1 MENEETINGNTE
13 AGAPDAVANHHWPSR
28 IDGGGGH
35 DDSKSVGDAELADP
49 EPPERRREILK
60 ALEAVERDSAA
71 IAESFSSLFSSLRL
85 SLSQVAIFYLTF
97 NYS

>member
-1 MENEETINGNTE
+1 MENDETINGKTE
-13 AGAPDAVANHHWPSR
+13 AGAPEAVANHHSPCH

-35 DDSKSVGDAELADP
+35 EDSKSVGDAELAEP
-49 EPPERRREILK
+49 EPPERRTEILK

-85 SLSQVAIFYLTF
+85 SLSQVAHFYWTF
-97 NYS
+97 NSS